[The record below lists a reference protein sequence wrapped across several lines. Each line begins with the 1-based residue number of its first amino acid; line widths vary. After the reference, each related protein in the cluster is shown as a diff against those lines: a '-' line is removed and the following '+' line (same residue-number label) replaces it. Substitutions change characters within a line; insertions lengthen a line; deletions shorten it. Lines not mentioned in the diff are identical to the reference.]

1 MEKIKLLIVEDRD
14 IIRDSIKLSLA
25 KYDNLSIEGEAT
37 DGLEAVASVN
47 NDSYDVV
54 LMDINMPN
62 MNGIEASNEIK
73 RIDPNIEILAHSFFL
88 NPERVF
94 DMIDAGAKGI
104 IKKGEKSSV
113 YYEAI
118 KTVANGTIYLSEEVD
133 YSVYEKVLG
142 YLKHPA

>member
-1 MEKIKLLIVEDRD
+1 MKKIRVLIVEDRD
-14 IIRDSIKLSLA
+14 IIRDSVKLCLSQ
-25 KYDNLSIEGEAT
+25 YENISIEGEAT
-37 DGLEAVASVN
+37 DGWEAVSCVKQQ
-47 NDSYDVV
+47 DYDVV

-62 MNGIEASNEIK
+62 MNGVDATKEIK
-73 RIDPNIEILAHSFFL
+73 EINSFVEVVAHSFFL
-88 NPERVF
+88 NSERVF

-104 IKKGEKSSV
+104 IKKGESPAV

-133 YSVYEKVLG
+133 YTVYEKVLG